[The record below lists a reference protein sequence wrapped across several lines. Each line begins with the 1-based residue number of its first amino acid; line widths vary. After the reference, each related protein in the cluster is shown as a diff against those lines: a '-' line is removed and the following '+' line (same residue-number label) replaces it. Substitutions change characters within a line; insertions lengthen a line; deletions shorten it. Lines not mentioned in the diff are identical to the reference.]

1 MSVRTPPVV
10 KDLPAAP
17 TAAVVIGSRN
27 RVQQPGL
34 DEFDLEA
41 TRDAAALTGSNG
53 RRSRARR
60 IFADLKAA
68 AAERR

>member
-1 MSVRTPPVV
+1 MQTPPRI

-17 TAAVVIGSRN
+17 TAAVVHGPRN

-41 TRDAAALTGSNG
+41 AGAAAALTGANG
-53 RRSRARR
+53 HRSRARR
-60 IFADLKAA
+60 VFGELKAA
-68 AAERR
+68 ADDRR

>member
-1 MSVRTPPVV
+1 MSVKTPPRI

-17 TAAVVIGSRN
+17 TAAVVIGPRN

-41 TRDAAALTGSNG
+41 AGDASALTGANG
-53 RRSRARR
+53 HRSRARK
-60 IFADLKAA
+60 IFTELKAA
-68 AAERR
+68 AADRR